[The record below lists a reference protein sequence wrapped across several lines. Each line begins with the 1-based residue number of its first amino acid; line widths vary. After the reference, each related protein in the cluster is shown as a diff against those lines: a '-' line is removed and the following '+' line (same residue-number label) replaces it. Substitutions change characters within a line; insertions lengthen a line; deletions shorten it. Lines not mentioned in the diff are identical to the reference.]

1 MTLGVAL
8 FRYVQKNGRGTV
20 LPAPVEVRFSETDIL
35 HPDLLFIAKE
45 RHAIIGEAGLEGAP
59 DLVVEVLAP
68 ATAYYDLKQKKRI
81 YEAGGVKEYWLVDP
95 MERSI
100 EVYLNGSGQ
109 FALTSRAEAGGAVT
123 SKLLGGFTIELKAIF

>member
-1 MTLGVAL
+1 MLGVAF
-8 FRYVQKNGRGTV
+8 FRFVYKNDRGTV
-20 LPAPVEVRFSETDIL
+20 LPAPLDVRFSETDVL

-45 RHAIIGEAGLEGAP
+45 RRAIIGDTGIEGVP

-68 ATAYYDLKQKKRI
+68 ETAYYDLKQKKRL

-100 EVYLNGSGQ
+100 ELYLNGSGQ
-109 FALTSRAEAGGAVT
+109 FALTSRAEATGAVT
-123 SKLLGGFTIELKAIF
+123 SKLLAGFTIELKAIF